1 MKRQFFNY
9 NPELRSRAR
18 ELRKNGTLGEALL
31 WKQLRAR
38 QVGFQFHR
46 QVPIGKYI
54 VDLYCKELKVAIEI
68 DGMSHLHEETFAY
81 DERRQSELEQ
91 MGVTVLRFQER
102 EVREQIAGVVEA
114 IKEFLVKK
122 SRG

>member
-1 MKRQFFNY
+1 
-9 NPELRSRAR
+9 
-18 ELRKNGTLGEALL
+18 
-31 WKQLRAR
+31 
-38 QVGFQFHR
+38 
-46 QVPIGKYI
+46 